1 MQYCTNCKRLTEEPV
16 CPYCRSTKL
25 RVALDADFCM
35 FAELFY
41 PQAEMLKEL
50 LDEQGIP
57 CTEKSVRGAAVT
69 VYGGANLDLIRL
81 YVPYARFDEAEA
93 LYDAYFGGEATLV
106 EENEEPE
113 A

>member
-50 LDEQGIP
+50 LDELEGED
-57 CTEKSVRGAAVT
+57 TLVT
-69 VYGGANLDLIRL
+69 VPPIEPGVGLIGDRIMEL
-81 YVPYARFDEAEA
+81 NFNHSA
-93 LYDAYFGGEATLV
+93 
-106 EENEEPE
+106 
-113 A
+113 